1 VPADQDARG
10 QGQLCSLLSRLP
22 ETGMTAADP
31 AMCDALEDLEES
43 FRRAH
48 TLVAACQD
56 QESTTVCI
64 YCTARRQARRL
75 RRVQDDISQK
85 VMLVVFATSIQTTI
99 VLTSIMRTG
108 EQVTLCCCLPAF
120 ERSRLYILK

>member
-1 VPADQDARG
+1 
-10 QGQLCSLLSRLP
+10 
-22 ETGMTAADP
+22 MTADP

-43 FRRAH
+43 LRRAH

-85 VMLVVFATSIQTTI
+85 VMLVVFATNIQTTI
-99 VLTSIMRTG
+99 VLTSIVGTAETG
-108 EQVTLCCCLPAF
+108 RPAEQVTLYCCLLPAF